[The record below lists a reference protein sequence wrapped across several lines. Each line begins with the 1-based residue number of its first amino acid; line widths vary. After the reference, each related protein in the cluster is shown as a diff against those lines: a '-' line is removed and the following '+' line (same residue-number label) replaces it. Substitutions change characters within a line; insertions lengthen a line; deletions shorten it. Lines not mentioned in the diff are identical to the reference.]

1 MNLELWQSINY
12 AFQDI
17 AVPQLCLVA
26 GYAFFAK
33 KYISIKYNPIIYY
46 LMGNVIIELI
56 SKIIVRINESSLFF
70 KYVSFLYVPFELL
83 MLYWFLKNIFKGNK
97 IIDYWIVLNFS
108 FIILFLIFLLF
119 NDDSDSKYASL
130 ATSILNVPLL
140 LYCLY
145 PLNERFRNKKLFRI
159 PEVIFCFS
167 FLMAYTVLII
177 VFFTLPKL
185 TEYSYIMANQ
195 LLIFKIIIN
204 IIFYGLIGYGINEAK
219 TI

>member
-1 MNLELWQSINY
+1 
-12 AFQDI
+12 
-17 AVPQLCLVA
+17 
-26 GYAFFAK
+26 
-33 KYISIKYNPIIYY
+33 
-46 LMGNVIIELI
+46 
-56 SKIIVRINESSLFF
+56 
-70 KYVSFLYVPFELL
+70 
-83 MLYWFLKNIFKGNK
+83 
-97 IIDYWIVLNFS
+97 
-108 FIILFLIFLLF
+108 
-119 NDDSDSKYASL
+119 L